1 MVGFSKKDNIYR
13 ITRMTGNRD
22 NILGISFATNESTKN
37 NIEDL
42 LCTIGRWIMFDLS
55 DYYSEVN

>member
-1 MVGFSKKDNIYR
+1 MVGFSKK
-13 ITRMTGNRD
+13 D

-55 DYYSEVN
+55 DSYSEVN